1 MLVNL
6 AGYWLFGLP
15 FGAALCFGYGMGVY
29 GLWIG
34 LSLALILI
42 ALCLLYAWNRNSKR
56 MVPVLAGN

>member
-1 MLVNL
+1 
-6 AGYWLFGLP
+6 
-15 FGAALCFGYGMGVY
+15 MGVY